1 MASKKKSVPKGYHRM
16 PDGSLMKGAK
26 HERTES
32 KAEKRIEYGL
42 KAKPKIKTRS
52 SK

>member
-1 MASKKKSVPKGYHRM
+1 MASRKKSVPKGYHRM

-32 KAEKRIEYGL
+32 KAEKRMEYGP
-42 KAKPKIKTRS
+42 KAKPKAKR
-52 SK
+52 KK